1 MPFICHTHNGLYVKQ
16 EGREGCQDV
25 GCITIRNSNPPKRV
39 VFGAVPGG
47 TTAHAIARDHS
58 DKFHKDMYSYKDA
71 RDQGL
76 KPKNIT
82 VKESIRAERIAN
94 GAEQEWDQFAS
105 KV

>member
-1 MPFICHTHNGLYVKQ
+1 MPYICHIHNGMYVKS
-16 EGREGCQDV
+16 EEVEGCQHQ
-25 GCITIRNSNPPKRV
+25 GCIDIRNSNPPKRV

-47 TTAHAIARDHS
+47 TMKSAIAKDHAV
-58 DKFHKDMYSYKDA
+58 KFDKDMNSYYDA
-71 RDQGL
+71 RKQGL